1 MKTLNNKF
9 IIYLSLLFLITIG
22 LFSFN
27 GFETKSAKAEVLS
40 VQTTLFSPSTPLEY
54 TELNSPK
61 DFCYFDGNLA
71 VIEGQDVVIH
81 FKDGT
86 SRTISNSGLTALKQI
101 KIFKDDL
108 LVSSNGP
115 LYVISLEDY
124 SISALTYDSGNGN
137 LLNVGANYFDLNDH
151 YLVTAYGEQID
162 CYDISSDVLTKV
174 FYKMDANG
182 DEPITIN
189 QNGEIFYV
197 SGEAEKTLV
206 KRVVENPSHR
216 EDLTVFTTI
225 PSLILADNQN
235 VYLASAGNISR
246 TSVLGGEVT
255 SLPFSE
261 KYKEY
266 DLGYIPQTTEISG
279 MVFRNGNILLSSA
292 TLNTVQEFTVI
303 DGALNFTGYAIA
315 NGKTAYNRIN
325 PNATNI
331 DQFNGAIAVL
341 DGHKLTVIKDSNV
354 GYDENNYY
362 NYILG
367 DKVFNR
373 VAIGNGTVLLSNVF
387 EKKIVLIDYNAKT
400 TIFEHTFD
408 SGNNLLDVY
417 YQNGTYYVSELK
429 TGTGNDVNV
438 YSILES
444 NPEVNSPIITATSEF
459 DVNSVMTVD
468 IYKNVYLSNKDR
480 NKIFVFRKTA
490 EGYENQSLLLENV
503 TPAKK
508 LFTDL
513 NGRLFAITDNVILY
527 YSEGTEYTV
536 STDLSDIKSLA
547 LSYDRKTVYA
557 ISSLDERVYKIDDLK
572 NASADK
578 FDIPDEF
585 GEKLTSAS
593 LDSLKIFSVKDG
605 ANLFKVQGAE
615 EHFNYLGVYNNFNN
629 EYTLVSSISYKI
641 DDLPSTEYSLL
652 LGYDDQNNPV
662 YVVVLTS
669 DLSENPDGVIDPEN
683 DGAFV
688 ATDVSVYFLPMIT
701 ETDDY
706 CIEFNGQ
713 GLRLAKGTQL
723 DVIKE
728 LTFLNKTFYF
738 VKLTVDGTEINGYVP
753 KDFTTLTLY
762 SNPTLNDINEVL
774 ENENDHTLRNALVT
788 AVVATSVF
796 ITSLYFILRKKQG

>member
-1 MKTLNNKF
+1 MKTLKNKL
-9 IIYLSLLFLITIG
+9 IIYLALLFLLSIG
-22 LFSFN
+22 LFAFN
-27 GFETKSAKAEVLS
+27 GFETINARAEVQS
-40 VQTTLFSPSTPLEY
+40 AQATLFSPSTPLEY
-54 TELNSPK
+54 TTLNAPK

-86 SRTISNSGLTALKQI
+86 KKVISDSGLTALKQI
-101 KIFKDDL
+101 KIFKGDL

-115 LYVISLEDY
+115 LYVISLDDY
-124 SISALTYDSGNGN
+124 SISALTYDSGSGN
-137 LLNVGANYFDLNDH
+137 LLNVGANYFDLNDR

-182 DEPITIN
+182 DEPVTIN

-216 EDLTVFTTI
+216 EDLTVFTTN

-235 VYLASAGNISR
+235 VYLASAGNIS
-246 TSVLGGEVT
+246 TISVTGGEVA

-261 KYKEY
+261 KYKDY
-266 DLGYIPQTTEISG
+266 DLGYISQTTEISG
-279 MVFRNGNILLSSA
+279 MVFRNGNLLLSSA
-292 TLNTVQEFTVI
+292 TLNTIQEFTVLE
-303 DGALNFTGYAIA
+303 GTLNFTGYAIA
-315 NGKTAYNRIN
+315 NGKTAYNRIKS
-325 PNATNI
+325 NATDI
-331 DQFNGAIAVL
+331 DQFGGAIAVL
-341 DGHKLTVIKDSNV
+341 DGHKLTVIKNSNG

-362 NYILG
+362 NFILG
-367 DKVFNR
+367 EKVFNR
-373 VAIGNGTVLLSNVF
+373 VAIGNGTVLLSNVY
-387 EKKIVLIDYNAKT
+387 EKKIVLIDYNSKNVL
-400 TIFEHTFD
+400 FEHTFD
-408 SGNNLLDVY
+408 SGNNLLDVH
-417 YQNGTYYVSELK
+417 YQNGVYYVSELK

-444 NPEVNSPIITATSEF
+444 SPKAEPPIITATSEF

-480 NKIFVFRKTA
+480 DKIFVFRKTA
-490 EGYENQSLLLENV
+490 NGYENQGLLLENV

-513 NGRLFAITDNVILY
+513 NGRLFGINDNVILY
-527 YSEGTEYTV
+527 YSEGVEYTV
-536 STDLSDIKSLA
+536 NVDIADIKSLA

-557 ISSLDERVYKIDDLK
+557 ISSIDERIYKIDDLK

-578 FDIPDEF
+578 FSIPDGF
-585 GEKLTSAS
+585 GEKLSSAS
-593 LDSLKIFSVKDG
+593 LESLKIFSVKEG
-605 ANLFKVQGAE
+605 ANLFKVKGGE
-615 EHFNYLGVYNNFNN
+615 EYFDYLGVYNNFNN
-629 EYTLVSSISYKI
+629 EYTLVSSISYKVG
-641 DDLPSTEYSLL
+641 DLPSTEYGLL

-669 DLSENPDGVIDPEN
+669 DLVENPDGVIEPESN
-683 DGAFV
+683 TAFV
-688 ATDVSVYFLPMIT
+688 ATNVSVYFLPMIT

-706 CIEFNGQ
+706 CIEINGQ
-713 GLRLAKGTQL
+713 CLRLAKGTEL
-723 DVIKE
+723 NVIKE

-738 VKLTVDGTEINGYVP
+738 VKLTIDGTEINGFIP
-753 KDFTTLTLY
+753 KDFTT
-762 SNPTLNDINEVL
+762 
-774 ENENDHTLRNALVT
+774 
-788 AVVATSVF
+788 
-796 ITSLYFILRKKQG
+796 